1 MLEFFYKR
9 YPDVKYSIAHNAPG
23 LVGKRPEN
31 PALLFLQKQKK
42 LMEKGYSAN
51 KAFEIIE
58 TEMADKLTEQRDEN
72 RILRGFAIN
81 NRARSYLNYSQQL
94 SEAEGR
100 AKVNQLDRD
109 LSKHLY
115 EEQRWDI
122 LAKEQV

>member
-1 MLEFFYKR
+1 M
-9 YPDVKYSIAHNAPG
+9 KYSIAHNAPG